1 MLFTQYNFIFLYLP
15 ITLIGYFVIA
25 RLARNPLYQITWL
38 AGASLVFYGV
48 WNVKFVP
55 IIAVSIIF
63 NYLMGFRMAHL
74 PPGSVARKRA
84 FLVAIVANL
93 AALAFFKYTN
103 FGIDTLNHLTG
114 LHVQFAKIALPLG
127 ISFFTF
133 TQIAYLVDVYSGY
146 PNERN
151 FSKYVLFVTY
161 FPHLIAGPI
170 LHHSEM
176 MPQFGAE
183 ENRRFS
189 VERFAIGLTIFAI
202 GMFKKAVIADGLA
215 LLADPV
221 FTNASKG
228 AVTSGDAWVGVLSYS
243 LQIYFDF
250 SGYSDMAIGLSTM
263 FRIKLPFNFDS
274 PYKAQSIVEFW
285 RRWHISL
292 SRFLRD
298 YLYIPLGGNRHGAAM
313 RNFNLAVTML
323 LGGLWHGAGWTFV
336 VWGGL
341 HGVYLVINH
350 YWTRTFNRVPV
361 LKSLSKT
368 FVYALCSL
376 VITQLAVVVAW
387 VFFRADSFS
396 AAKRLLAAMF
406 SFGAFD
412 WRSTSAIGGTYC
424 AVAIAVGYA
433 ICILMPNIID
443 MFQPQQRVGLE
454 IYENPRP
461 FSLARFGWSPSV
473 IWAITTT
480 LLLSAG
486 LIATLVAG
494 GISPFLY
501 FQF

>member
-15 ITLIGYFVIA
+15 ITLVGYFAIA
-25 RLARNPLYQITWL
+25 RVARSPIYQITWL

-55 IIAVSIIF
+55 IIALSIVF
-63 NYLMGFRMAHL
+63 NYLMGFCLAQH
-74 PPGSVARKRA
+74 PTGSAARKRT
-84 FLVAIVANL
+84 FLFAIVVNL

-103 FGIDTLNHLTG
+103 FGIDTVNHLTD
-114 LHVQFAKIALPLG
+114 LQIQFAKIALPLG

-133 TQIAYLVDVYSGY
+133 TQVAYLVDIYGGY
-146 PNERN
+146 HNERN

-170 LHHSEM
+170 LHHGEM

-189 VERFAIGLTIFAI
+189 IERFAIGLTIFAI

-221 FTNASKG
+221 FAGASKG

-263 FRIKLPFNFDS
+263 FRINLPFNFDA
-274 PYKAQSIVEFW
+274 PYKSQSIVEFW

-298 YLYIPLGGNRHGAAM
+298 YLYIPLGGNRRGATM
-313 RNFNLAVTML
+313 RNFNLAITML

-341 HGVYLVINH
+341 HGIYLVINH
-350 YWTRTFNRVPV
+350 YWTRTFNRVPM
-361 LKSLSKT
+361 LKRLSTTFGYAVASL
-368 FVYALCSL
+368 LL
-376 VITQLAVVVAW
+376 TQLAVVVAW

-396 AAKRLLAAMF
+396 AAKRLLVAMF
-406 SFGAFD
+406 QFGGFD
-412 WRSTSAIGGTYC
+412 WRTSSAIGSWSC
-424 AVAIAVGYA
+424 VAAVTAGYA
-433 ICILMPNIID
+433 ICVLLPNVID
-443 MFQPQQRVGLE
+443 IFQKQQSVGLE
-454 IYENPRP
+454 IYDNPRP
-461 FSLARFGWSPSV
+461 FSLVRFGWSPSV
-473 IWAITTT
+473 VWAIATT
-480 LLLSAG
+480 LLLSIS